1 LTVKDANW
9 VVLIA
14 VFFKQMI
21 LGGIVGYAAGLAMHR
36 IFNWIRLEAE
46 GLYPV
51 LLITMVLLV
60 FSFSDFIGGNAF
72 LAVYLSAYVLGNT
85 DFIHKKSLTKHFDGQ
100 AWLMQIIMFITLGLL
115 VTPSAIMPL
124 IGLGLLV
131 SAFLIFIARPL
142 SVFITLHFFKI
153 NTREKLF
160 VSWVGLRGAVPIV
173 LATYPMIALVGK
185 SNDIFHLVFFI
196 SVTSVLIQGTSL
208 PLVAKWLKLTVPVS
222 SKKKSVL
229 DLEQAW
235 ETKSVY
241 KAIPIEP
248 HFNCIGHSI
257 VDLKLPPNIIVAL
270 VERRNKFFISEG
282 ATRLHAGDVI
292 YVMADDAE
300 SIDQLAEC
308 FNTPK
313 EKKEL

>member
-1 LTVKDANW
+1 
-9 VVLIA
+9 
-14 VFFKQMI
+14 MI
-21 LGGIVGYAAGLAMHR
+21 LGGVVGYGGR
-36 IFNWIRLEAE
+36 C
-46 GLYPV
+46 
-51 LLITMVLLV
+51 
-60 FSFSDFIGGNAF
+60 GNASYLQLDTARSRRSFTRYCSLPWYCWCF
-72 LAVYLSAYVLGNT
+72 LFPTSSGATPFWLCTCRRMCLAIPISS
-85 DFIHKKSLTKHFDGQ
+85 IKKSLIKHFDGQ

-257 VDLKLPPNIIVAL
+257 VDLKLPPNIIIAL
-270 VERRNKFFISEG
+270 VERRNKFFISDG

-292 YVMADDAE
+292 YVMADDPNP
-300 SIDQLAEC
+300 S
-308 FNTPK
+308 TS
-313 EKKEL
+313 